1 MSTVILQG
9 DAYLNFINSLKS
21 KETKVK
27 YRTTLLKFIQHYQI
41 SNLENLLSLTVKDV
55 EQMIINYI
63 TNMNARGLSHS
74 YINLVMCA
82 IFHFFDM
89 NDVILNKKKIAK
101 FSGEHKKMNTDRA
114 YEHKEIKQL
123 IDSGDFRFKALIHLL
138 AATGCRLGAIPSLL
152 IRHLDKRND
161 VYKVTVY
168 GNTKEEYFC
177 FTTPEATRAIDQY
190 LDYRRRASE
199 DVKPSSPLIRNDFDI
214 NSVSK
219 VRKNSRHV
227 SLPTLKNILYFR
239 LIKIGLIAK
248 SGLKGYQTRHEVP
261 LSHGFRKFWMN
272 QAVKSKMNPEIREM
286 LLGHTIGI
294 ASSYYRPSEAEMLDE
309 YMKAVD
315 NLTINEENKLRRE
328 VKMLTIEKSKVDQA
342 LAAIDEMKN
351 RLGL

>member
-1 MSTVILQG
+1 MV
-9 DAYLNFINSLKS
+9 
-21 KETKVK
+21 
-27 YRTTLLKFIQHYQI
+27 
-41 SNLENLLSLTVKDV
+41 
-55 EQMIINYI
+55 INYV

-101 FSGEHKKMNTDRA
+101 FSGEHKKMNTDKA
-114 YEHKEIKQL
+114 YEHEEIKQL

-152 IRHLDKRND
+152 VRHLDRRND

-168 GNTKEEYFC
+168 ENSKEEYFC
-177 FTTPEATRAIDQY
+177 FTTPEATQAIDQY

-199 DVKPSSPLIRNDFDI
+199 DLKPSSPLFRNDFNI

-219 VRKNSRHV
+219 VRKNSRHI
-227 SLPTLKNILYFR
+227 SLPTLKNILYAR
-239 LIKIGLIAK
+239 LIKVGLITK
-248 SGLKGYQTRHEVP
+248 SDLKGYQTRHKVP

-272 QAVKSKMNPEIREM
+272 QAVKAKMNPEIREM
-286 LLGHTIGI
+286 LLGHQIGL
-294 ASSYYRPSEAEMLDE
+294 ASAYYKPTEAEMLEE

-328 VKMLTIEKSKVDQA
+328 VEMLKIEKSKVDLA
-342 LAAIDEMKN
+342 LSMIEEMKK
-351 RLGL
+351 RIGLA